1 MIKKAT
7 IKNSTLFKGATL
19 AFAGVLAFSF
29 FPMSVIEAKADFVSD
44 SFGSQS
50 INIQNGQNKA
60 TKGSGY
66 DIRAAYFGE
75 SAKIPMGL
83 EDYTSITTG
92 TSDTVAVKN
101 SQVTVTYKPTGEN
114 IEVDKRKDGA
124 ISDSIKADAKNAVYG
139 TVQMN
144 YAGEYGINYS
154 ITLSING
161 GEEQTFSTEY
171 IVTSEITTAYFEFDT
186 NSKEVV
192 PSVYD
197 ISMASKLE
205 DKNLYL
211 PIPKLFDRNEEE
223 VEGLPVVI
231 NNDLTGVEDKTYV
244 AISISG
250 GDNKTIALQ
259 KNNDGKYFVEAK
271 YFDETDAENFGGEG
285 NYAIKYSYFLNG
297 QFITSAV
304 KNFKVSKSYYQ
315 DYELTLVKNSS
326 VSSAITGVEVE
337 VPTISGKTGS
347 KTTPAGEA
355 VNISYTVKAFRKVNS
370 SYSETREDAIVDG
383 KFTPWADGDYRLE
396 YTAKDFYGN
405 TQTIYQF
412 IDGVKDTKK
421 PVAKIY
427 DASNKKNYVDEKYD
441 GGIEEYIDAS
451 TALKSKTVENNI
463 IIYAVGATDNVSKIE
478 NMKLTRVIKNSARTI
493 TIDKYADYNLIF
505 NFSDAETLVQN
516 NSYLKA
522 KLDEAGV
529 AGEENI
535 KTWLKENKFLIVT
548 NEKDKT
554 VEEGYAYLDVKLTG
568 GVMLPGSSSGTSY
581 TVLYYAEDEAK
592 NESSQLSYTISVVTG
607 EFEDTINPEI
617 TFVTNLKSSY
627 RTGSVIKFEKPT
639 ATDDT
644 DTRMDVVT
652 EYKYEGETEWRALK
666 DGEYK
671 IDLSEI
677 DTALETGTRPKSLTI
692 RVTTVDDYGNAGL
705 WQKNISIADIED
717 NDVPVLIMEK
727 YNTKNDQPISQKSEI
742 VLPTIQVKDKNVN
755 YINSEVYVARVALDG
770 TRTEIKVRGKSE
782 NKDTL
787 GGIYTLEAGKVIA
800 AYAGDYEVKV
810 VITDA
815 GNNQITTFYT
825 YKVKGSAVLEDPIIT
840 GLGAVLG
847 EDGKGEV
854 GQAID
859 LPTPTVDYKLDGEG
873 YDIFGVTNKEGDTSK
888 AAFDYDVKVTNN
900 APSSYKFNENEEN
913 TFTAYEAGVYEL
925 QYTVRVSVFNKE
937 VFEVNADGTA
947 VIEKGTT
954 NEVKE
959 LANGDLV
966 LFSKSEKSVK
976 YAKLGKTEFTVYDI
990 SSVFSGIN
998 NYGTYVTVG
1007 GKNYFLKVNGAL
1019 ELISRDGQA
1028 AEFSLT
1034 TNGSD
1039 EGIVTIGGT
1048 ETNVGKGTA
1057 LYLNAFKT
1065 YAPTSDVLK
1074 VDISDTKKPEILT
1087 DYDYP
1092 TTAPKGYELR
1102 IKPVEA
1108 KDLSATGINKSKSY
1122 VLLEYKGGDASFST
1136 QWNLDKWE
1144 ADDKSTNEIIY
1155 KLTSEGNYT
1164 LTYYVSDYAGNV
1176 NSDKSYKI
1184 AVGDCVEPELTL
1196 DKGFVAKEKFEL
1208 GETLT
1213 LDFNKITFK
1222 DNKTS
1227 VDALKE
1233 TVKIKVTNTST
1244 NDEVENTIENGDE
1257 EHRYS
1262 YKLDKAGTYKVEVS
1276 VTDQAGWTTTKTVE
1290 FEVSTEADKGT
1301 EVTKIVGTV
1310 LIVLAALV
1318 LVGVIAYF
1326 VISKIKKDKK
1336 GKGKK
1341 ADKKKSDKIVK

>member
-7 IKNSTLFKGATL
+7 IKNSALFKGATL

-29 FPMSVIEAKADFVSD
+29 FPMNVIETKADFVSD

-50 INIQNGQNKA
+50 INIQNAQDKA
-60 TKGSGY
+60 TKGSTY
-66 DIRAAYFGE
+66 EIRAAYFGE

-83 EDYTSITTG
+83 KDYTNISLG
-92 TSDTVAVKN
+92 VSDTVVVSN
-101 SQVTVTYKPTGEN
+101 SKVTVTYKPTGEN
-114 IEVDKRKDGA
+114 IDVVERDDTA
-124 ISDSIKADAKNAVYG
+124 IAEAIKSNPAEAVYG
-139 TVQMN
+139 TAEMN

-171 IVTSEITTAYFEFDT
+171 IVTSEITTAYFEFED
-186 NSKEVV
+186 NSEEVI

-197 ISMASKLE
+197 ISMAKKLD

-211 PIPKLFDRNEEE
+211 PIPKLFDRNEKE
-223 VEGLPVVI
+223 VEDLSIVI
-231 NNDLTGVEDKTYV
+231 NNDTTGVEGNEYI

-250 GDNKTIALQ
+250 GDNKAIALQ
-259 KNNDGKYFVEAK
+259 KEDGKYFVDAK
-271 YFDETDAENFGGEG
+271 YFDDTNTETFGGEG

-297 QFITSAV
+297 QFITSAT
-304 KNFKVSKSYYQ
+304 KNFKVSKSYYE
-315 DYELTLVKNSS
+315 DYELALTKNSS

-337 VPTISGKTGS
+337 IPTISGKTGTKS
-347 KTTPAGEA
+347 TPASEA

-412 IDGVKDTKK
+412 IDGVKDTQK

-427 DASNKKNYVDEKYD
+427 DASNVANYVDGKLD
-441 GGIEEYIDAS
+441 GAIDEYIDAS

-463 IIYAVGATDNVSKIE
+463 IIYAVGATDNVTKIE

-505 NFSDAETLVQN
+505 NFSDAETLVAN
-516 NSYLKA
+516 NAYLKA

-529 AGEENI
+529 AGEQNI
-535 KTWLKENKFLIVT
+535 LNWLKTNKFLIVT
-548 NEKDKT
+548 NEEDKT
-554 VEEGYAYLDVKLTG
+554 VEEGYAYLDVKLTN

-581 TVLYYAEDEAK
+581 TVLYYAEDEAN

-607 EFEDTINPEI
+607 EFEDTVDPEI
-617 TFVTNLKSSY
+617 TFVTNLKNSY
-627 RTGSVIKFEKPT
+627 RTGSVITFEKPT

-677 DTALETGTRPKSLTI
+677 DSALATGERPKSLTI
-692 RVTTVDDYGNAGL
+692 RVTTVDDYGNAGQWL
-705 WQKNISIADIED
+705 KNISIADVED
-717 NDVPVLIMEK
+717 TDVPVIIMEK
-727 YNTKNDQPISQKSEI
+727 YNTPNDEAVEQNSTI

-755 YINSEVYVARVALDG
+755 YINSEVYVARVASDG
-770 TRTEIKVRGKSE
+770 TRTELKVRGKSE
-782 NKDTL
+782 NKNAL
-787 GGIYTLEAGKVIA
+787 GGIYTLEAGNVVA
-800 AYAGDYEVKV
+800 AYPGNYEVKV

-815 GNNQITTFYT
+815 GNNQITTFYS
-825 YKVKGSAVLEDPIIT
+825 YKVKGSAVIEDPVIT

-847 EDGKGEV
+847 DAGKAEV
-854 GQAID
+854 GHAID
-859 LPTPTVDYKLDGEG
+859 LATPSVDYKLDGEG

-888 AAFDYDVKVTNN
+888 SAFDYDVKVVNN

-913 TFTAYEAGVYEL
+913 TFTAYEAGVYNL
-925 QYTVRVSVFNKE
+925 QYTVRVSVFSTD
-937 VFEVNADGTA
+937 VFAINAEGTA
-947 VIEKGTT
+947 VVEKNTT
-954 NEVKE
+954 NEVKSLE
-959 LANGDLV
+959 NGDLV
-966 LFSKSEKSVK
+966 IYSGETVK
-976 YAKLGKTEFTVYDI
+976 YAKLGETEYTVYDI
-990 SSVFSGIN
+990 SNAFAGADD
-998 NYGTYVTVG
+998 YGTYVNVG
-1007 GKNYFLKVNGAL
+1007 GKNYYLKLAGSL
-1019 ELISRDGQA
+1019 ELIARDGA
-1028 AEFSLT
+1028 SVEFAI
-1034 TNGSD
+1034 D
-1039 EGIVTIGGT
+1039 ETGAVTIGGT
-1048 ETNVGKGTA
+1048 TTNATSSAKLA
-1057 LYLNAFKT
+1057 LNTFKT
-1065 YAPTSDVLK
+1065 YTLTSDVMS
-1074 VDISDTKKPEILT
+1074 VDVTDTTKPEILT

-1092 TTAPKGYELR
+1092 TSVPKDYELR

-1108 KDLSATGINKSKSY
+1108 RDLSATGINKAASY
-1122 VLLEYKGGDASFST
+1122 VLLEFKGGDASYST

-1144 ADDKSTNEIIY
+1144 ADDKATNEIIY

-1164 LTYYVSDYAGNV
+1164 LTYYVSDFAGNV
-1176 NSDKSYKI
+1176 NSEKSYSI
-1184 AVGDCVEPELTL
+1184 AVGDCMAPELTL
-1196 DKGFVAKEKFEL
+1196 EKDFVAKEKFDL

-1213 LDFNKITFK
+1213 LDFNKISFS

-1233 TVKIKVTNTST
+1233 TVKITVTNTST
-1244 NDEVENTIENGDE
+1244 NDEIENTIENGDE

-1276 VTDQAGWTTTKTVE
+1276 VTDEAGWTTTKTVE
-1290 FEVSTEADKGT
+1290 FEVSTDAEGGT

-1310 LIVLAALV
+1310 LIVLAALI

-1341 ADKKKSDKIVK
+1341 AEKKKSDKIVK